1 MKGRE
6 QALLFLR
13 KAAQDESLLDAVLEC
28 DSVSDEVIGF
38 HCQQAAEKMLK
49 ASLSDLGIT
58 FHKTHE
64 LGALMNSLARSGAPL
79 PGEFENLD
87 VLTPFGAV
95 YRYDDY
101 DGTESLNR
109 AETRALLKSL
119 RAWVEGR
126 LRSRAILEEKPR
138 MSISFSL
145 YTELG
150 NYDSTTALHVAPKT
164 FPSPIRSP
172 HLRVFILSTEIQ
184 IEIDC
189 QDIYAT
195 CSTL

>member
-1 MKGRE
+1 MKRRE

-13 KAAQDESLLDAVLEC
+13 KAAQDESLLDAVLES

-49 ASLSDLGIT
+49 ALLSDLGAV

-64 LGALMNSLARSGAPL
+64 LGALMDSLARSGAPM

-87 VLTPFGAV
+87 ALTPFGAV

-109 AETRALLKSL
+109 TETRALLKSL
-119 RAWVEGR
+119 RAWVEDR
-126 LRSRAILEEKPR
+126 LRSRIILE
-138 MSISFSL
+138 
-145 YTELG
+145 
-150 NYDSTTALHVAPKT
+150 
-164 FPSPIRSP
+164 
-172 HLRVFILSTEIQ
+172 
-184 IEIDC
+184 
-189 QDIYAT
+189 AT
-195 CSTL
+195 

>member
-1 MKGRE
+1 MKRRE

-49 ASLSDLGIT
+49 ALLSDLGIT

-64 LGALMNSLARSGAPL
+64 LGALMDSLARSGAPL
-79 PGEFENLD
+79 PDEFENLD

-109 AETRALLKSL
+109 AETRAAHWCTCTKCPAST
-119 RAWVEGR
+119 
-126 LRSRAILEEKPR
+126 
-138 MSISFSL
+138 MQISAS
-145 YTELG
+145 TASSCVSG
-150 NYDSTTALHVAPKT
+150 NGPPMLPCT
-164 FPSPIRSP
+164 
-172 HLRVFILSTEIQ
+172 
-184 IEIDC
+184 
-189 QDIYAT
+189 
-195 CSTL
+195 

>member
-1 MKGRE
+1 MKRRE

-38 HCQQAAEKMLK
+38 HCQQAAEKILK
-49 ASLSDLGIT
+49 ALLSDLGIT

-64 LGALMNSLARSGAPL
+64 LGALMDSLARSGAPL
-79 PGEFENLD
+79 PDEFENLD

-109 AETRALLKSL
+109 AETRWRRPAPHMPPDLRRCDTQRDRSTPTGTGRSGFEFPWGHHKS
-119 RAWVEGR
+119 
-126 LRSRAILEEKPR
+126 S
-138 MSISFSL
+138 
-145 YTELG
+145 
-150 NYDSTTALHVAPKT
+150 
-164 FPSPIRSP
+164 
-172 HLRVFILSTEIQ
+172 
-184 IEIDC
+184 
-189 QDIYAT
+189 
-195 CSTL
+195 